1 MARKRNTQYAGRN
14 SAERSGA
21 SPKGTN
27 NIYAVI
33 LVGGIGKRLQP
44 LSRPSRPKPFLSV
57 TRDRRTIFA
66 KTIARIRKILP
77 IENIIVV
84 ANKRQARLI
93 KKSSPKIVRGN
104 LLLEKASKNTAP
116 AIALA
121 SLKLKKRSGD
131 AVIVVLPADHYIGNE
146 SVYLNTLKKGID
158 FVEGNPGALVTIGL
172 KPSFPATG
180 YGYIRVKA
188 RSLRGDVY
196 KVERFVEKPD
206 IETAQKFIN
215 DGRYLWNTGTFIFK
229 AVTFLGAIRRLAKGI
244 YGPLKDMRKI
254 EEKYDMLPDISV
266 DYAIMEK
273 AYDIYCV
280 KGSYRWEDIGSFS
293 SLKKVLKAEGR
304 RFVEKYGKVVKIL

>member
-1 MARKRNTQYAGRN
+1 MAKRNTQYSILNTG
-14 SAERSGA
+14 
-21 SPKGTN
+21 

-44 LSRPSRPKPFLSV
+44 LSKPSRPKPFLSV
-57 TRDRRTIFA
+57 TKDRKTIFA
-66 KTIARIRKILP
+66 KTIARVRKIIP

-84 ANKRQARLI
+84 ANKEQAHMV
-93 KKSSPKIVRGN
+93 KKGFPKILKKN

-121 SLKLKKRSGD
+121 SLELKKRSGD
-131 AVIVVLPADHYIGNE
+131 AVMVVLPADHYIGNE
-146 SVYLNTLKKGID
+146 RVYLNTLKTGID
-158 FVEGNPGALVTIGL
+158 FVKGNPEALVTIGL
-172 KPSFPATG
+172 KPNFPATG

-188 RSLRGDVY
+188 RSAGGNVY

-206 IETAQKFIN
+206 IETAQKFIE
-215 DGRYLWNTGTFIFK
+215 DGSYLWNMGTFIFK
-229 AVTFLGAIRRLAKGI
+229 AVTFLGAIRRLAKSI

-254 EEKYDMLPDISV
+254 EDRYDMLPNISV

-280 KGSYRWEDIGSFS
+280 KGSYRWEDIGSFD

-304 RFVEKYGKVVKIL
+304 RFVERDGKVTRII

>member
-1 MARKRNTQYAGRN
+1 MNKRNT
-14 SAERSGA
+14 S
-21 SPKGTN
+21 

-44 LSRPSRPKPFLSV
+44 LSKPSRPKPFLSV
-57 TRDRRTIFA
+57 TKDRKTIFA
-66 KTIARIRKILP
+66 KTIARIRRVLP

-93 KKSSPKIVRGN
+93 KRNSPKILKEN

-121 SLKLKKRSGD
+121 SLELKKRSTD
-131 AVIVVLPADHYIGNE
+131 AIVVVLPADHYIGNE
-146 SVYLNTLKKGID
+146 RVYLNTLKKGID
-158 FVEGNPGALVTIGL
+158 FVEDNSGVLVTIGL

-180 YGYIRVKA
+180 YGYIRVKGKG
-188 RSLRGDVY
+188 RKGDVY
-196 KVERFVEKPD
+196 KVDRFVEKPD
-206 IETAQKFIN
+206 LRTAQKFIE
-215 DGRYLWNTGTFIFK
+215 DGSYLWNAGTFIFR

-244 YGPLKDMRKI
+244 YEPLKDMRKI
-254 EEKYDMLPDISV
+254 EEKYDTLPNISV

-273 AYDIYCV
+273 AYEIYCV
-280 KGSYRWEDIGSFS
+280 KGSYRWEDIGSFD

-304 RFVEKYGKVVKIL
+304 RFLERDGKVTRII